1 MSLEIRRLADVTAAQ
16 RRRILE
22 RARARVFAPEVQ
34 EAARRALQAVADR
47 GDEAVLEYTARYD
60 GVTLDRS
67 RLAVSPAEFDEAR
80 ERMPAALVEALRSAI
95 RRARSYNER
104 LRPQSWTEDLE
115 PGITVG
121 AKFAP
126 LAAVGVYIP
135 SGKGRFPST
144 AVTILTPAVV
154 AGVSQ
159 IRVVVPPQPDG
170 TVDPALLVACD
181 LLGVRDI
188 VRCNGVAGIAALVV
202 GTPAV
207 PAVPAVVGPG
217 NPYVV
222 ATQVLGQTRGVR
234 MLALL
239 GPTEAVVLADESADP
254 RTVSLDLVNE
264 AEHGADSAAL
274 LVTASEAV
282 AREVASRLP
291 DDLARLPEPRR
302 RFAQAALSDCGGI
315 FVAGTMDEAVE
326 FVNAYAPEHLQIAT
340 RRPQEMLARIRHA
353 GEILL
358 GQHTPFAAGNYAIG
372 VPAALPT
379 GGAARSG
386 SGITVHSFL
395 TMSSV
400 ASLDAQGLA
409 KARPVVEQ
417 LGTYEGFPGH
427 VMAVTAR

>member
-1 MSLEIRRLADVTAAQ
+1 MEIQRLASLTAAQ
-16 RRRILE
+16 RQRLLE
-22 RARARVFAPEVQ
+22 RAGARVFDPEVQ
-34 EAARRALQAVADR
+34 DAARRALLAVRDR
-47 GDEAVLEYTARYD
+47 GDDALLEYTARYD
-60 GVTLDRS
+60 GVVLERS
-67 RLAVSPAEFDEAR
+67 GLAISLPEIREAR
-80 ERMPAALVEALRSAI
+80 ERVPAALMEALRSAI
-95 RRARSYNER
+95 ARARRYNER
-104 LRPQSWTEDLE
+104 LQPQSWMEELE

-121 AKFAP
+121 VKFAP
-126 LAAVGVYIP
+126 LAGVGVYIP

-154 AGVSQ
+154 AGVPQ
-159 IRVVVPPQPDG
+159 VRVVVPPQPDG
-170 TVDPALLVACD
+170 TVDPALLVTCD

-188 VRCNGVAGIAALVV
+188 VRCNGVAGIAALAV
-202 GTPAV
+202 GTSTI

-222 ATQVLGQTRGVR
+222 ATQLLAQALGVR

-239 GPTEAVVLADESADP
+239 GPTEAVVLADEDADP
-254 RTVSLDLVNE
+254 ERLALDLINE
-264 AEHGADSAAL
+264 AEHGPDSAAL
-274 LVTASEAV
+274 LITDSEAV
-282 AREVASRLP
+282 ARAAAARVP
-291 DDLARLPEPRR
+291 DGLARLPEPRR
-302 RFAQAALSDCGGI
+302 RFAQTALSAYGGI
-315 FVAGTMDEAVE
+315 FVADTMEEAVE

-340 RRPQEMLARIRHA
+340 RHPREILAYITHA

-379 GGAARSG
+379 GRAARSS

-395 TMSSV
+395 KASSV

-409 KARPVVEQ
+409 RVRPVVEQ
-417 LGTYEGFPGH
+417 LGTYEGFPAH

>member
-1 MSLEIRRLADVTAAQ
+1 MEIQRLAVLTAAQ
-16 RRRILE
+16 RQRLLE
-22 RARARVFAPEVQ
+22 RAGARVFAPEVQ
-34 EAARRALQAVADR
+34 DAARRALLAVRDR
-47 GDEAVLEYTARYD
+47 GDDAVLDYTAHHD
-60 GVTLDRS
+60 GVVLDRS
-67 RLAVSPAEFDEAR
+67 QLAISPLEIRQAR
-80 ERMPAALVEALRSAI
+80 ERVPVALIEALQAAI
-95 RRARSYNER
+95 TRARRYNER
-104 LRPQSWTEDLE
+104 CQPQSWTEELE

-121 AKFAP
+121 VKFAP
-126 LAAVGVYIP
+126 LAGVGVYIP

-154 AGVSQ
+154 AGVPQ

-188 VRCNGVAGIAALVV
+188 VRCNGVAGIAALAV
-202 GTPAV
+202 GTPTI

-222 ATQVLGQTRGVR
+222 ATQLLAQALGVR

-239 GPTEAVVLADESADP
+239 GPTEAVVLADEGADP
-254 RTVSLDLVNE
+254 RRLALDLINE
-264 AEHGADSAAL
+264 AEHGPDSAAL
-274 LVTASEAV
+274 LVTDSEAV
-282 AREVASRLP
+282 ARGVAARVP
-291 DDLARLPEPRR
+291 DALARLPEPRR
-302 RFAQAALSDCGGI
+302 RFAQTALSDYGGI
-315 FVAGTMDEAVE
+315 FVADTMEEAVD

-340 RRPQEMLARIRHA
+340 RHPREILAQITHA

-379 GGAARSG
+379 GRAARSS

-395 TMSSV
+395 KASSV

-409 KARPVVEQ
+409 RVRPVVEQ
-417 LGTYEGFPGH
+417 LGTYEGFPAH